1 MGDGLLDRFL
11 TGCMKLGK
19 KAAHVE
25 NLYDGKL
32 VISLN
37 QLVASLCDV
46 TKINVVAVVSPL
58 LLSNHVRVVCDQVSD
73 CSNLFHFGMKTFV
86 PILRHVYFHFQ
97 DFLSM
102 KMIVLGKSFVFYTQL

>member
-32 VISLN
+32 VISRN
-37 QLVASLCDV
+37 QLVASSCDV
-46 TKINVVAVVSPL
+46 TKINVVAVVSP
-58 LLSNHVRVVCDQVSD
+58 
-73 CSNLFHFGMKTFV
+73 
-86 PILRHVYFHFQ
+86 
-97 DFLSM
+97 
-102 KMIVLGKSFVFYTQL
+102 